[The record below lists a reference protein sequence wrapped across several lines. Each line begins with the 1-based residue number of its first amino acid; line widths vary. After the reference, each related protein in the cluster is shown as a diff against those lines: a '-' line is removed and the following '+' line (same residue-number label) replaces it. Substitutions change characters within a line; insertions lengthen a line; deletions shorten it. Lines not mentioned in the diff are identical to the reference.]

1 MEFLKKVVIVAVIV
15 AIGYALLGYHYIIIG
30 KSVKMLKK
38 STLTLQYTI
47 FNTKG
52 KEMSRILS
60 IEPLWEDGI
69 GDLLVEQ
76 GIISEEQLELYK
88 EEMEEEEYS
97 DN

>member
-1 MEFLKKVVIVAVIV
+1 MVFLKKIVIVAIIV

-38 STLTLQYTI
+38 SNLTLQYTI

-52 KEMSRILS
+52 KEASKILS

-69 GDLLVEQ
+69 GDLLAEQ
-76 GIISEEQLELYK
+76 GMISEEQLELYK
-88 EEMEEEEYS
+88 EKMEEEEDS

>member
-88 EEMEEEEYS
+88 EKMEEEEYS